1 MKGDA
6 GGTSLIMTHR
16 ASSPLGILL
25 IVGLAGALTAP
36 CRGLTAQ
43 ALDST
48 GMPSLDLL
56 AMEAGRASRRHPIS
70 THGGAR
76 SAEGPFPPHGD
87 ARLHVEPDV
96 HDVAVGDH
104 VVLAL
109 DLKQPRVLHRL
120 LRAQLHEGRVRN
132 HLRANEAALEI

>member
-76 SAEGPFPPHGD
+76 SAEGPFRHTVMPGYTLNRMCMMSPS
-87 ARLHVEPDV
+87 ATT
-96 HDVAVGDH
+96 
-104 VVLAL
+104 
-109 DLKQPRVLHRL
+109 
-120 LRAQLHEGRVRN
+120 
-132 HLRANEAALEI
+132 